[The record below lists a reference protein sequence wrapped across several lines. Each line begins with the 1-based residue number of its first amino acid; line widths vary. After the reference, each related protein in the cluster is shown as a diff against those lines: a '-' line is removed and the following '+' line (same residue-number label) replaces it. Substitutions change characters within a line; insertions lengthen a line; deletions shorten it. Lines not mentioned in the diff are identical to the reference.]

1 MNPSTTVESSR
12 RVGVGRSDLPR
23 ARDAAAQAVAAAV
36 EADTKLLV
44 VFASSAY
51 DLDELAA
58 SVAELA
64 PGVPLIGCS
73 TAGEIATS
81 GPGSS
86 GLVVFAL
93 EGDGFSVATGSAEAI
108 DGDLRTAAATAAR
121 CLDAV
126 EPREHVALL
135 ILSDGLAGDQQEVVR
150 GAYQQVGAAVPLVGG
165 CAGDDLGMVRTHQ
178 LHGTRVLTNAVVAA
192 AIASDGPIGIGVQH
206 GWRPVGEEM
215 LVTSSEGT
223 VVRTL
228 DDEPALDRYL
238 EVLDAPPEVRVD
250 PEAFTAF
257 AATRPFGLS
266 RRGRQEVRFVAK
278 ADFDARTITCFAE
291 VPQGGLTSIMTG
303 DAASVLEATAGAC
316 HEALAALGGQPP
328 RGVMV
333 FDCIA
338 RRGVLGE
345 GITEEIDTIARLA
358 DGAPVAGFYTY
369 GEIARTEGSSGFHNQ
384 TLVVLALG

>member
-1 MNPSTTVESSR
+1 MDHVTTIESSR
-12 RVGVGRSDLPR
+12 RVGVGRSDRPR
-23 ARDAAAQAVAAAV
+23 AQDAATEAVSAAI
-36 EADTKLLV
+36 EGDTRLLV

-58 SVAELA
+58 TISQLA
-64 PGVPLIGCS
+64 PGVPVIGCS
-73 TAGEIATS
+73 TAGEISTS
-81 GPGSS
+81 GPGRS
-86 GLVVFAL
+86 GVVVFAL
-93 EGDGFSVATGSAEAI
+93 EGDGFSVATGSAEAV
-108 DGDLRTAAATAAR
+108 DGDLRSAAATAAR
-121 CLDAV
+121 CLDEV

-135 ILSDGLAGDQQEVVR
+135 LLSDGLAGDQQEVVR

-178 LHGTRVLTNAVVAA
+178 LHGARVLTSAVVAA

-223 VVRTL
+223 VVRSL

-238 EVLDAPPEVRVD
+238 EVLDAPAEVRVD

-257 AATRPFGLS
+257 AATRPLGLS

-278 ADFDARTITCFAE
+278 ADFEDRTITCFAE

-316 HEALAALGGQPP
+316 QEALDGLGSEPP
-328 RGVMV
+328 KGVMV